1 MLTTANKWLLISKSH
16 GDSNRCTP
24 CRGNLTNT
32 AHASHARS
40 TYGPRPCVSHATFL
54 PKIMR
59 LVRTQLPFQNNKR
72 ISGEKPSSCWQ
83 STTRL
88 TRPISPACDWYVQ
101 YLLMEANP
109 SVLNRHRRGLQPP
122 KGPTQSQVIQSQHS
136 LKWKWCET
144 YCQPVVFWPLSAY
157 RGLYLHLAMANVI
170 QIPAMSSRV
179 TRKVFIVQLRFQST
193 PINLMHNHS

>member
-1 MLTTANKWLLISKSH
+1 MHPTLGPCMDLDHAYLTRFFFPKSCVWFVPSFSSKTTKEAVGKSQ
-16 GDSNRCTP
+16 
-24 CRGNLTNT
+24 
-32 AHASHARS
+32 A
-40 TYGPRPCVSHATFL
+40 
-54 PKIMR
+54 
-59 LVRTQLPFQNNKR
+59 
-72 ISGEKPSSCWQ
+72 
-83 STTRL
+83 TRL
-88 TRPISPACDWYVQ
+88 TGPISPACDWYVQ
-101 YLLMEANP
+101 YLLVEANP

-122 KGPTQSQVIQSQHS
+122 KGPTQAQVIQSQHS